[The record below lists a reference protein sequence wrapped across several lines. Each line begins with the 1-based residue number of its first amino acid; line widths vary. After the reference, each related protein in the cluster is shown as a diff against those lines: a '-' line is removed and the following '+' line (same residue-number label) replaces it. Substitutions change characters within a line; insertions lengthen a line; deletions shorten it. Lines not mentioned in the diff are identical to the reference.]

1 MSEWGVRQGM
11 SGGGLLCFLSPPQSE
26 PLQRVVDHM
35 ATRLGVS
42 PSRILLLFGETE
54 LSPTATPRTL
64 KLGVADIIGE
74 RKAGR
79 WSLEEAFA
87 AGRGCSWP
95 GFQAPLRPGFLI
107 LFPADCVV
115 LASSPETSQ
124 MSQVLQLRVQGKE
137 KHQTLEVALSP
148 VSGRPGCACLSPALC
163 PPVPPTS

>member
-1 MSEWGVRQGM
+1 MSAWWVRPGM

-35 ATRLGVS
+35 AARLGVP

-87 AGRGCSWP
+87 TGRG
-95 GFQAPLRPGFLI
+95 
-107 LFPADCVV
+107 
-115 LASSPETSQ
+115 
-124 MSQVLQLRVQGKE
+124 
-137 KHQTLEVALSP
+137 
-148 VSGRPGCACLSPALC
+148 
-163 PPVPPTS
+163 